1 MGIVFDTGEDGFRT
15 VMKDYQEMAMR
26 IIWGAI
32 GPCPAGMSG

>member
-15 VMKDYQEMAMR
+15 VVKDYQEMAMR
-26 IIWGAI
+26 SSGGAI

>member
-1 MGIVFDTGEDGFRT
+1 MGIVFDTGEDGLRT

-32 GPCPAGMSG
+32 DPCPAGMSG